1 MCSKDSL
8 YNLKSIICTLIV
20 HGCSPINLVYENKDR
35 WVYAAVF
42 GALSG
47 TFVQLIFGGDIV
59 NPQSFVESIFQGMD
73 IHYTSNSSQLAEF
86 KYRDGPI
93 PVLVSIWYQ
102 CQYQ

>member
-1 MCSKDSL
+1 MCSKDL
-8 YNLKSIICTLIV
+8 LCNLKSIICTLIV

-59 NPQSFVESIFQGMD
+59 NPQSFVGSIFEGMYVY
-73 IHYTSNSSQLAEF
+73 ICNSSQLAEF
-86 KYRDGPI
+86 KCSDRPI
-93 PVLVSIWYQ
+93 LVSVWHQ
-102 CQYQ
+102 

>member
-35 WVYAAVF
+35 WVYATVF

-47 TFVQLIFGGDIV
+47 TFVQLIFGGDVV
-59 NPQSFVESIFQGMD
+59 NPQSFVGSIFEGMYVH
-73 IHYTSNSSQLAEF
+73 ICNSIQLAECSD
-86 KYRDGPI
+86 RSI
-93 PVLVSIWYQ
+93 LVSVWH
-102 CQYQ
+102 